1 MLRSGVDR
9 ALRLTRFW
17 NWLPAFRAVA
27 ETEHLPTAARLL
39 HVTPSA
45 LSRSVRQLED
55 ALGQALFARRNRA
68 LRLTPAGREVLAAV
82 REAMRGLD
90 DRLGRAGD
98 AAARE
103 PVRIAGPSPWVVA
116 LALASAGDAVID
128 HHAVPE
134 PELAARLLRGQVDL
148 AVTTRAHAD
157 DRLAIARLGAAR
169 QVVAGGAGGAGGARR
184 RRGELRFAVWTG
196 GVDGWPAERPR
207 TVALTSP
214 DLDAVLQACATSALV
229 AAVPAVLARA
239 RGLARV
245 AGPAL
250 APTALYLIRRPPL
263 TPTPSPLDQLAARII
278 AAAPRLLG

>member
-39 HVTPSA
+39 HVSPSA
-45 LSRSVRQLED
+45 LSRTVRQLED
-55 ALGQALFARRNRA
+55 AFGQALFVRRNRA
-68 LRLTPAGREVLAAV
+68 LHLTPAGREVLAAV

-90 DRLGRAGD
+90 DRLRRATS

-103 PVRIAGPSPWVVA
+103 PVRIAGPAPWV
-116 LALASAGDAVID
+116 LALAAPAADDAVIE
-128 HHAVPE
+128 HHVVPDA
-134 PELAARLLRGQVDL
+134 ELAARLLRGQVDL
-148 AVTTRAHAD
+148 ALTTAAHAD
-157 DRLAIARLGAAR
+157 DRLAIARLGEVR
-169 QVVAGGAGGAGGARR
+169 QVVAGRARR
-184 RRGELRFAVWTG
+184 RGGAPRFAVWTG
-196 GVDGWPAERPR
+196 GDDGWPPERPR
-207 TVALTSP
+207 AIALASP
-214 DLDAVLQACATSALV
+214 ELDAVLHACATTELV

-250 APTALYLIRRPPL
+250 APTALYLLRRPPL
-263 TPTPSPLDQLAARII
+263 APSPLDQLAARIVG
-278 AAAPRLLG
+278 AAPRVLG

>member
-39 HVTPSA
+39 HVSPSA
-45 LSRSVRQLED
+45 LSRTVRQLED
-55 ALGQALFARRNRA
+55 AFGQALFVRRNRA
-68 LRLTPAGREVLAAV
+68 LHLTPAGREALAAV

-90 DRLGRAGD
+90 DRLGRATT

-103 PVRIAGPSPWVVA
+103 PVRIAGPSPWVIA
-116 LALASAGDAVID
+116 LAVPVAGDVAVEHHVVPEAELAS
-128 HHAVPE
+128 
-134 PELAARLLRGQVDL
+134 RLLRGQVDL
-148 AVTTRAHAD
+148 ALTTSAPAD
-157 DRLAIARLGAAR
+157 DRLAIARLGAVK
-169 QVVAGGAGGAGGARR
+169 QIVAGRAP
-184 RRGELRFAVWTG
+184 RRGRGEPRFAVWTG
-196 GVDGWPAERPR
+196 GADGWPAERRR
-207 TVALTSP
+207 TIALATP
-214 DLDAVLQACATSALV
+214 DLDAVLQASATTELV

-263 TPTPSPLDQLAARII
+263 TAAPSPLDQLAARLT
-278 AAAPRLLG
+278 ATAPRVLA

>member
-55 ALGQALFARRNRA
+55 TLGQALFVRRNRA

-90 DRLGRAGD
+90 DRVGRAAS

-103 PVRIAGPSPWVVA
+103 PVRIAGPSPWVIA
-116 LALASAGDAVID
+116 LALPSAGDAVIE
-128 HHAVPE
+128 HHVVPE
-134 PELAARLLRGQVDL
+134 DDLAARLLRGQVDL

-157 DRLAIARLGAAR
+157 DRLAIARLGTAR
-169 QVVAGGAGGAGGARR
+169 QVVAGDARR
-184 RRGELRFAVWTG
+184 RRGEPRFAVWTG
-196 GVDGWPAERPR
+196 GADGWPAERPR
-207 TVALTSP
+207 TIALASP
-214 DLDAVLQACATSALV
+214 DLDAVLQACATTGLV

-245 AGPAL
+245 AGPTL

-263 TPTPSPLDQLAARII
+263 TPSPSPLDELAARII
-278 AAAPRLLG
+278 AAAPRVLG

>member
-1 MLRSGVDR
+1 MLGSAVDR

-55 ALGQALFARRNRA
+55 ALGQALFVRRNRA

-116 LALASAGDAVID
+116 LALASAGDAVVD

-134 PELAARLLRGQVDL
+134 SELAARLLRGQVDL

-157 DRLAIARLGAAR
+157 DRLAIARLGAVR
-169 QVVAGGAGGAGGARR
+169 QVVAGSARR
-184 RRGELRFAVWTG
+184 RRGEPRFAVWTG
-196 GVDGWPAERPR
+196 GADGWPAERPR

-214 DLDAVLQACATSALV
+214 DLDAVLQACATTALV

-250 APTALYLIRRPPL
+250 APTALYLVRRPPL
-263 TPTPSPLDQLAARII
+263 ASTPSPLDQLAARII

>member
-116 LALASAGDAVID
+116 LALASAGDAVIE

-134 PELAARLLRGQVDL
+134 AELAARLLRGQVDL

-169 QVVAGGAGGAGGARR
+169 QVIACGAGGARR
-184 RRGELRFAVWTG
+184 RGGEPRFAVWTG
-196 GVDGWPAERPR
+196 GADGWPAERPR

-214 DLDAVLQACATSALV
+214 DLDAVLQACATTEMV
-229 AAVPAVLARA
+229 AVVPAVLARA
-239 RGLARV
+239 RGLRRV

-263 TPTPSPLDQLAARII
+263 TSSPSPLDQLAARIV

>member
-1 MLRSGVDR
+1 MVATMLRSGVDR

-39 HVTPSA
+39 HVSPSA
-45 LSRSVRQLED
+45 LSRTVRQLEE
-55 ALGQALFARRNRA
+55 AFGQALFVRRNRA
-68 LRLTPAGREVLAAV
+68 LHLTPAGREALAAV

-90 DRLGRAGD
+90 DRFGRATT

-103 PVRIAGPSPWVVA
+103 PVRIAGPSPWVIA
-116 LALASAGDAVID
+116 LAMPVAGDAAIE
-128 HHAVPE
+128 HHVVPE
-134 PELAARLLRGQVDL
+134 AELAARLLRGQVDL
-148 AVTTRAHAD
+148 ALTTSAPAD
-157 DRLAIARLGAAR
+157 GRLAIARLGAVK
-169 QVVAGGAGGAGGARR
+169 QLVAGRSP
-184 RRGELRFAVWTG
+184 RRGRGEPRFAVWTG
-196 GVDGWPAERPR
+196 GADGWPAERPR
-207 TVALTSP
+207 TIALATP
-214 DLDAVLQACATSALV
+214 DLDAVLQAAATTALV

-263 TPTPSPLDQLAARII
+263 AASPSPLDQLAARIT
-278 AAAPRLLG
+278 ATAPRALG